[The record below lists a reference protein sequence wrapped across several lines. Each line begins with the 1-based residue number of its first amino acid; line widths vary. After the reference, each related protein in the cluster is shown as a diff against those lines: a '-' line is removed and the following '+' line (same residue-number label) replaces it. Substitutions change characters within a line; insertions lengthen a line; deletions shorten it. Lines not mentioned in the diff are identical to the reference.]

1 MRTREIRMAKPV
13 DVKPDAKDEKRELT
27 VDELN
32 TVTGGG
38 DTKTTVLSNM
48 LKKFS
53 DTASSIIANM
63 K

>member
-32 TVTGGG
+32 TV
-38 DTKTTVLSNM
+38 KRNEEI
-48 LKKFS
+48 
-53 DTASSIIANM
+53 TA
-63 K
+63 

>member
-1 MRTREIRMAKPV
+1 MAKPV
-13 DVKPDAKDEKRELT
+13 DVKRDAKDEKRELT

-38 DTKTTVLSNM
+38 DNKAALVSNIE
-48 LKKFS
+48 KKRS
-53 DTASSIIANM
+53 DTANSTIANL

>member
-1 MRTREIRMAKPV
+1 MAKPV
-13 DVKPDAKDEKRELT
+13 EVKPDAKDEKRELT

-38 DTKTTVLSNM
+38 DNKTTTVLSNI

-53 DTASSIIANM
+53 DTASNIIGNM